1 MMTSFGTTITH
12 SFQETFDLARR
23 LGESLNEPAIF
34 FLEGNLGAGKTVF
47 AKGLI
52 CGVGQPDPDDVPSPS
67 FTLINEYDLRLKVF
81 HIDLYRLETREDLR
95 SLDLEE
101 IFDQPAVILVEWAEK
116 LGGPDLSGIVKVRI
130 EDLGNDDR
138 RIEIGPA
145 KQT

>member
-1 MMTSFGTTITH
+1 MG
-12 SFQETFDLARR
+12 
-23 LGESLNEPAIF
+23 
-34 FLEGNLGAGKTVF
+34 
-47 AKGLI
+47 
-52 CGVGQPDPDDVPSPS
+52 
-67 FTLINEYDLRLKVF
+67 LKVF

-116 LGGPDLSGIVKVRI
+116 LGGPDLSGIVRVTI

-145 KQT
+145 KHET